1 MTQLERK
8 KNPTDQTGSELE
20 QQRNVLV
27 FLSPSLEVEV
37 LGYVEIPSCIAMGLR
52 KWFLTAA
59 GLGAVGSH
67 LGWVLWDHIWA
78 GCCGITSGLGAAG
91 ADPTLPAAQRC
102 ILCLLSECSV
112 EGCPALPGW
121 RGGTEPRKIQGNI
134 LPFLLVLLSHSCLAQ
149 SELESGVLSV
159 LSASRTVSISMQ
171 RC

>member
-1 MTQLERK
+1 VHCYGAE
-8 KNPTDQTGSELE
+8 
-20 QQRNVLV
+20 
-27 FLSPSLEVEV
+27 EVV
-37 LGYVEIPSCIAMGLR
+37 PHGC
-52 KWFLTAA
+52 
-59 GLGAVGSH
+59 
-67 LGWVLWDHIWA
+67 WA

-91 ADPTLPAAQRC
+91 ADPTLPAARRC

>member
-1 MTQLERK
+1 M
-8 KNPTDQTGSELE
+8 
-20 QQRNVLV
+20 

-37 LGYVEIPSCIAMGLR
+37 GAALGYEEIPSCIVIGLR
-52 KWFLTAA
+52 KWFLMAA
-59 GLGAVGSH
+59 GLGAVGSD
-67 LGWVLWDHIWA
+67 L
-78 GCCGITSGLGAAG
+78 SGLGAVG
-91 ADPTLPAAQRC
+91 ADPTLPAAQCC
-102 ILCLLSECSV
+102 ILCLLTKCSA

-171 RC
+171 HC